1 MTNSFKYDFLKT
13 HQRTS
18 LTNIHKKVIYF
29 LQKKVNIEIEK
40 EFSPYSADIYIP
52 SLNVVVECDG
62 GKWHNFPL
70 GSDRDRKRDELIIKK
85 YKVKR
90 VYRIWDRDIKK
101 NCKLS
106 LILDGVLNDNVIYKL
121 SKNDTLIIVIGEKHY
136 KGIVKK
142 VNKLD
147 YIVLI
152 PSLNKKVTIDRNG
165 LFKINEIWYR
175 SYKLTKTTAMPLW
188 CSSISSTIEKVLK
201 NKTIPECEEIISSI
215 KKFISEKEN

>member
-1 MTNSFKYDFLKT
+1 MTTSFKYDFLKT

-29 LQKKVNIEIEK
+29 LQKKVCIDIEK
-40 EFSPYSADIYIP
+40 EFNPYSADIYVP

-70 GSDRDRKRDELIIKK
+70 GSDRDRKRDELIVKK
-85 YKVKR
+85 YNVKR

-101 NCKLS
+101 NCKLN
-106 LILDGVLNDNVIYKL
+106 LILDGILQDNLVNKL
-121 SKNDTLIIVIGEKHY
+121 SKNDTLILVIGEKHY
-136 KGIVKK
+136 KGVVKK

-147 YIVLI
+147 YAVSV
-152 PSLNKKVTIDRNG
+152 PSLNRKIIIDRNG
-165 LFKINEIWYR
+165 LFKIDGAWYR
-175 SYKLTKTTAMPLW
+175 CYKLTKITAMPLW
-188 CSSISSTIEKVLK
+188 CSSVSSVIEKTLK
-201 NKTIPECEEIISSI
+201 NKTIPECEEIINSI